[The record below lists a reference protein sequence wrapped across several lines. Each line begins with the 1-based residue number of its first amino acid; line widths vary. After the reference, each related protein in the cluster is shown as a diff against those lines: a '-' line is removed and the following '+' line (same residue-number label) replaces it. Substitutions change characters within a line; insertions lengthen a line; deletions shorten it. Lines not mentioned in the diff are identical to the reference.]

1 MYRNDD
7 NHPPI
12 APIIIAMLIASL
24 RNYYNDYCYC
34 ANVMILVITYNAN
47 NKPAQ

>member
-7 NHPPI
+7 NHPLI
-12 APIIIAMLIASL
+12 APN
-24 RNYYNDYCYC
+24 NYCLANHYNDYCYC

>member
-1 MYRNDD
+1 
-7 NHPPI
+7 
-12 APIIIAMLIASL
+12 MLMISSC
-24 RNYYNDYCYC
+24 NYHNDYCYC